1 MNTGF
6 HSDGKRCIYALC
18 LCNSIIYTKQREPCS
33 HPIHRYG
40 GLIGS
45 GREVEVLSEV
55 EKCCNHCISSL
66 QLRPRDTTCGDSEQE
81 EIGCK
86 DFSGQQYK
94 NYIDSGQ
101 KPVSIRNFSGIPT
114 IKR

>member
-1 MNTGF
+1 MAKGVSMRYVFVTQ
-6 HSDGKRCIYALC
+6 L
-18 LCNSIIYTKQREPCS
+18 YTQNKENPAP

-45 GREVEVLSEV
+45 GTEVEVLSEV

-81 EIGCK
+81 EHGCK
-86 DFSGQQYK
+86 HFSEQQYK

-101 KPVSIRNFSGIPT
+101 KPVSIRNFSCIPT